1 MALVTRRLCHV
12 TMPNDEPTPSGM
24 NDSDTESNSGEE
36 IVVAKNT
43 RKKRAAVLQS
53 DSEANGFIS

>member
-1 MALVTRRLCHV
+1 
-12 TMPNDEPTPSGM
+12 MPNDEPTPSGM